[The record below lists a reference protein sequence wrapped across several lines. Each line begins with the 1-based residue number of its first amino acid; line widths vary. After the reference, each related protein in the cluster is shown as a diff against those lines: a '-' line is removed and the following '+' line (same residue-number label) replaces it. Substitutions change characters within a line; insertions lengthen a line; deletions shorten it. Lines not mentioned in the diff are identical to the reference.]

1 MRITP
6 SKETLEF
13 LKENDIKE
21 EWLTDDELLQVENEV
36 EDTKKGLVVL
46 DSVVYSLF
54 PSVEARAFLEEM
66 AE

>member
-1 MRITP
+1 M
-6 SKETLEF
+6 
-13 LKENDIKE
+13 KENDIKV

-36 EDTKKGLVVL
+36 EDTKKGLVAL